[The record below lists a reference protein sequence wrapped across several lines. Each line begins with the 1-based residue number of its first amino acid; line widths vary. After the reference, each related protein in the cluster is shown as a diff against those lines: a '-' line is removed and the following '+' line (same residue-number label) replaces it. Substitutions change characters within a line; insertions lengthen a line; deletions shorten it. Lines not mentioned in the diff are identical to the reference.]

1 MEGGSPLSGGPLRMR
16 LPSPTRGAAVW
27 GAAALV
33 GTQAGWALQS
43 ALATPL
49 LLRLGEAAPALAWLR
64 LPGPAAGL
72 VVQPAVGLV
81 SDRLGRRRPFLALGA
96 WLAALGLA
104 AMAVAEGR
112 GSVGTCFAGLWLLD
126 IGFNAAD
133 TSARALLADAGGPAH
148 TARLQAAVAGA
159 LSLGQVLGFSFAAF
173 SGAGSSSGGN
183 GGASASTASCAP
195 ALWAGATLTVA
206 TLALALAYGPAD
218 ARPKTAGSAPK
229 SRPRGLSGG
238 GRGGDDAGSDAPL
251 LNGGPSASIETLGE
265 PPALPKDPSSNVSAG
280 PGAGDWRPRAP
291 PPWMVRLCAVNGVLW
306 AGWFFLLLFAAHWV
320 GTEVCGGD
328 PHAPAGSLAAEAY
341 DEGVRWASGGLVGAA
356 VVALGAAAAV
366 EPAARLVGGSLE
378 RTHALGG
385 GALLGACMVG
395 ALSVRPGQ
403 RVAAATVLAAT
414 GVPWA
419 VTQSAPYAIVAARA
433 GPDERG
439 QLLGVLNIFIVLPQ
453 MADLLLIRLAGAP
466 VRALL
471 VAGAG
476 CAFAAA
482 ALGVTMPV
490 PGGDTLA
497 RRPRRAARGAPR
509 EEDVVERA
517 EARA

>member
-1 MEGGSPLSGGPLRMR
+1 M
-16 LPSPTRGAAVW
+16 GAAEW

-49 LLRLGEAAPALAWLR
+49 LLRLGAAAPALAWLR

-72 VVQPAVGLV
+72 VVQPAVGLA

-112 GSVGTCFAGLWLLD
+112 GSVGACFAGLWLLD

-133 TSARALLADAGGPAH
+133 ASARALLADAGGPAH
-148 TARLQAAVAGA
+148 QARLQAAVAGA
-159 LSLGQVLGFSFAAF
+159 LSLGQVLGFSFAAL
-173 SGAGSSSGGN
+173 SGAGSSRGGN
-183 GGASASTASCAP
+183 GGAPASTASCAS
-195 ALWAGATLTVA
+195 ALWAGAALTVA
-206 TLALALAYGPAD
+206 TLTLALAYGPTD
-218 ARPKTAGSAPK
+218 APK
-229 SRPRGLSGG
+229 GRPRELSEG
-238 GRGGDDAGSDAPL
+238 GRGGDEASSDAPL
-251 LNGGPSASIETLGE
+251 LNGGVSASVEALRE
-265 PPALPKDPSSNVSAG
+265 APVPPKG
-280 PGAGDWRPRAP
+280 PRRKSWRPRAP
-291 PPWMVRLCAVNGVLW
+291 PPWMVRLCAVNGTLW
-306 AGWFFLLLFAAHWV
+306 AGWFFLLLFAAHWM

-328 PHAPAGSLAAEAY
+328 PHAPAGSLVAEAY
-341 DEGVRWASGGLVGAA
+341 NEGVRWASGGLVGAA

-366 EPAARLVGGSLE
+366 APAARLVGGSLE

-385 GALLGACMVG
+385 GALLGACLVG

-403 RVAAATVLAAT
+403 RVAAAAVLAAT

-433 GPDERG
+433 GPGERG
-439 QLLGVLNIFIVLPQ
+439 QLLGVLNVFIVLPQ

-471 VAGAG
+471 VGGAG

-482 ALGVTMPV
+482 ALGLAMPI

-497 RRPRRAARGAPR
+497 PGRAARGAPR
-509 EEDVVERA
+509 EDVVEHAATRA
-517 EARA
+517 